1 MSMKFACAL
10 VAALALASSGCAKKM
25 DTTAGKAALQTADA
39 DWSKSTTAGA
49 DAFAG
54 FVAEDGVVM
63 PPNEAAV
70 SGPAAVKEWA
80 TKMLAMPGF
89 GVTWAASVVEV
100 AASGDVGYTS
110 GTYDLHANM
119 PDGSQLTDH
128 GKYLTLW
135 KKDASGAWKVAY
147 DIFNSDM
154 PAPGSAGVMTPDTT
168 VVH

>member
-10 VAALALASSGCAKKM
+10 VAVLVLASAGCAKKM
-25 DTTAGKAALQTADA
+25 DTTASKTALQTADA

-54 FVAEDGVVM
+54 FVASDGVIM

-70 SGPAAVKEWA
+70 SGTAAAKEWA
-80 TKMLAMPGF
+80 AKMMAMPGF
-89 GVTWAASVVEV
+89 GVTWAANVVDV

-119 PDGSQLTDH
+119 PNGSPFSDH
-128 GKYLTLW
+128 GKYLTVW
-135 KKDASGAWKVAY
+135 KKDAGGAWKVAF

-154 PAPGSAGVMTPDTT
+154 PAPGAGGVMTPDTT